1 MKKELYL
8 APEMQVVKVTLGRV
22 ILALSGGL
30 TMGSVNNDDSSSDSE
45 DSWWN

>member
-1 MKKELYL
+1 MKKELYQ

-22 ILALSGGL
+22 ILVLSGGL
-30 TMGSVNNDDSSSDSE
+30 TAGSVTNDDSSSDSE

>member
-8 APEMQVVKVTLGRV
+8 SPEMTIVKVALGGV
-22 ILALSGGL
+22 LLALSGGL
-30 TMGSVNNDDSSSDSE
+30 SAGIVNNDDSSSDSE